1 MQSTKQE
8 VSPYNQIYFFKQVFV
23 NTTKYSNIFMFTI
36 VKRQIVIGN
45 SHRFFPEFITLTS
58 PHSSLL
64 GRQKF
69 AGYNCTWVLVKQ
81 SFYNKDQFFIYEKC
95 IIRSTL
101 SNSNRMKKFYDYV
114 GVIVLALWK
123 IFLSNMENEDG
134 RKHPHPPGSPPFSL
148 SMHKSRG
155 SKT

>member
-8 VSPYNQIYFFKQVFV
+8 LSPYNQIYFSKQVFV

-123 IFLSNMENEDG
+123 ILVSNMENEDG
-134 RKHPHPPGSPPFSL
+134 RKHPHPPGSPSFYYQCINQ
-148 SMHKSRG
+148 G
-155 SKT
+155 